1 MKLGYRKL
9 IVSDPAIMFPVC
21 NDAESSHSSDAM
33 YLISSVFAVTLSS
46 VLIMLLLEEELVH
59 LYVDH
64 CGSVFNSVCKKTT
77 GQPTGPRSHL
87 WPHWQSV
94 VRSCSFV

>member
-1 MKLGYRKL
+1 
-9 IVSDPAIMFPVC
+9 MFPVC